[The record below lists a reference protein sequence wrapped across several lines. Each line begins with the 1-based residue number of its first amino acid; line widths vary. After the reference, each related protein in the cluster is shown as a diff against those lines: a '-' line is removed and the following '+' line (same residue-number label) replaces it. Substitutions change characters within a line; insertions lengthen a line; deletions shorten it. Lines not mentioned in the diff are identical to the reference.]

1 MPANTFCVLSH
12 QYSDRHNQ
20 IHSITKEV
28 TSNGKTITICNP
40 EQGIDL
46 YSPLL
51 FTKNAMQSNTWQLG
65 SSLYRATTDVPIANI
80 PLLNSWFSGD
90 INEYYDTIS
99 DYRYRAF
106 NTYFSTDSP
115 QDVLLWLI
123 LDAKWDNEVSKYKY
137 YPVGITEEPY
147 ARLVNYRIPAC
158 YVLLGAAK
166 CNATTDT
173 QPTHFD
179 FFSEHCILQYW
190 DGQLIPFDPSLDP
203 NELCIEPKKGGTGNY
218 IGAAKYPVV
227 AQNTSDIIYL
237 TGIKKAIIES
247 YDQYQKRN
255 YLHDADDTSKNTL
268 LISDV
273 PSATEFN
280 DITVAGNTYT
290 TPDEQLH
297 YLDASKLPDTTW
309 LSSDYQL
316 QENSALVMQNNKLYA
331 TTITNSS
338 IGLENS
344 RFYAGYFTFVDTNG
358 TNKFYKCN
366 FNYTNALAKSLL
378 ETKTGSSSVLN
389 VMRGFMGSTASFG
402 GRWNLLTYG
411 ATNTSTP
418 IMQLAFSRQTTSQKL
433 AELWVTQYNTEPT
446 TASAALQNAI
456 CLIDT
461 KGVTSLRNIMP
472 IASLSDVG
480 TVTYSNELASKWG
493 YLGDYNL
500 PWAYANIE
508 DARFGN
514 VFLNTHI
521 GLSLDTIGSVYL
533 ASTTLVRSALSGS
546 QKSHPTHELK
556 WMHPYKE
563 SDAANYK
570 NFNIDLTFEENGQ
583 NLNVTQGANTFFSF
597 GLQQGV
603 QIGDNNYFPAAFYW
617 GKSAVTYTYDS
628 SSSKWH
634 IVNHAATLMKLYENH
649 ILAIKDTT
657 QNLTIG
663 NTYYADM
670 ISGLVEIKSAD
681 NQNEITDI
689 RCIAGSTVSLGL
701 ALSPNNITI
710 LENEAVIEDADER
723 IRYGASFAYR
733 FTTLDVSG
741 NRTRLMAITNQPDY
755 GVVGNT
761 VTHGNILELTVT
773 TNISYEHRLKS
784 FIISGEEDKIIS
796 NFSIIPQLSG
806 YLADHSGSTTC
817 TLGDINNQWYNIY
830 CRTINVSAGNDIAE
844 CVTGDAE
851 LKAGRIIIFDDNG
864 CTHLTHQRLLPGARV
879 LSDTYATLLGQTAEQ
894 AAPVAIAGRVLAYPY
909 QDRSKYHAG
918 MAVCSAPDGT
928 IDIMTREEMVQYPD
942 CIIGIVTEIPN
953 YNSWGPNN
961 IPVDGRIW
969 IMVR

>member
-12 QYSDRHNQ
+12 QYSDKHNQ

-28 TSNGKTITICNP
+28 TSNGKTITVCNP
-40 EQGIDL
+40 EQAIDL
-46 YSPLL
+46 YSPLF

-147 ARLVNYRIPAC
+147 ARLVNHRIPAC

-166 CNATTDT
+166 CNTTTDT
-173 QPTHFD
+173 PPTHFD

-280 DITVAGNTYT
+280 DITVTGNAYV
-290 TPDEQLH
+290 TPDEQIH
-297 YLDASKLPDTTW
+297 VLDSSKLPDTTW
-309 LSSDYQL
+309 LSADYQL

-344 RFYAGYFTFVDTNG
+344 RFYAGYFTFVDTSG

-461 KGVTSLRNIMP
+461 KGMTSLRNIMP
-472 IASLSDVG
+472 IVSLSSVG
-480 TVTYSNELASKWG
+480 TVTYSNELTSRWG

-500 PWAYANIE
+500 PWTYANVNAGE
-508 DARFGN
+508 FGRI
-514 VFLNTHI
+514 FLKTTTRPAYLGSTSAEAQDKI
-521 GLSLDTIGSVYL
+521 IRDLMIKRTTLSEVHDIAWLDQYDGPNAAEYTDFDINLTFQENSTKF
-533 ASTTLVRSALSGS
+533 STTKGANIQCFFGYY
-546 QKSHPTHELK
+546 HPNSTSS
-556 WMHPYKE
+556 PYFGWGKE
-563 SDAANYK
+563 S
-570 NFNIDLTFEENGQ
+570 T
-583 NLNVTQGANTFFSF
+583 
-597 GLQQGV
+597 
-603 QIGDNNYFPAAFYW
+603 
-617 GKSAVTYTYDS
+617 TYTYNS
-628 SSSKWH
+628 SSTKWFWSA
-634 IVNHAATLMKLYENH
+634 VQKYMMKLYTNNILH
-649 ILAIKDTT
+649 IEPTNISSSIGGHYAS
-657 QNLTIG
+657 NLTSCLI
-663 NTYYADM
+663 TIPD
-670 ISGLVEIKSAD
+670 AD
-681 NQNEITDI
+681 NSNEIVDI
-689 RCIAGSTVSLGL
+689 QTTPARTGSRGASIG
-701 ALSPNNITI
+701 PNNITI
-710 LENEAVIEDADER
+710 CENRALIDNSQEQT
-723 IRYGASFAYR
+723 RYGDSYAYR
-733 FTTLDVSG
+733 FTTLDMTG
-741 NRTRLMAITNQPDY
+741 NHTRLMAITNQPNA
-755 GVVGNT
+755 GVVGDA

-773 TNISYEHRLKS
+773 TNISYDHRLKS

-806 YLADHSGSTTC
+806 YLANHSGATTC

-844 CVTGDAE
+844 CVTGDVE
-851 LKAGRIIIFDDNG
+851 LEAGRIIIFDDNG